1 MAACDWSLNRY
12 STEGESGDDGLVRS
26 DSWQM
31 VPVPSYCGNDSA
43 MRAERAFTS
52 HDASKQAASRI
63 STERTITLPCSLSSL
78 VDQPDRTRRS
88 DQRQDERWRSSQS
101 LMARLACVR
110 DSRDEKHACWNNQ
123 SIRGLA

>member
-1 MAACDWSLNRY
+1 MTAYDWSLNGC

-52 HDASKQAASRI
+52 HDASKRAASRANDHV
-63 STERTITLPCSLSSL
+63 TMLAQL
-78 VDQPDRTRRS
+78 
-88 DQRQDERWRSSQS
+88 
-101 LMARLACVR
+101 ARGPA
-110 DSRDEKHACWNNQ
+110 
-123 SIRGLA
+123 

>member
-1 MAACDWSLNRY
+1 MAACDWSLNGC

-52 HDASKQAASRI
+52 HDASKRAASRI

-78 VDQPDRTRRS
+78 VDQPDCLQLEGYTSWPGCVSAELSHIGSDTRTY
-88 DQRQDERWRSSQS
+88 
-101 LMARLACVR
+101 
-110 DSRDEKHACWNNQ
+110 
-123 SIRGLA
+123 

>member
-1 MAACDWSLNRY
+1 MAACDWSLNRC

-31 VPVPSYCGNDSA
+31 VPVPSYYGNDSA

-52 HDASKQAASRI
+52 HDASKRAASRI

-78 VDQPDRTRRS
+78 VDQPGRFGAVPGGNRF
-88 DQRQDERWRSSQS
+88 ESSNS
-101 LMARLACVR
+101 
-110 DSRDEKHACWNNQ
+110 
-123 SIRGLA
+123 

>member
-1 MAACDWSLNRY
+1 MAAYNWLLNGC
-12 STEGESGDDGLVRS
+12 STEGESGDDWLVRS

-52 HDASKQAASRI
+52 YDASKRAASRI

-78 VDQPDRTRRS
+78 VDQPGVI
-88 DQRQDERWRSSQS
+88 
-101 LMARLACVR
+101 L
-110 DSRDEKHACWNNQ
+110 
-123 SIRGLA
+123 